1 LWIRHDQ
8 KRAQTHQPQKKKK
21 KKKKGRKHEREVVK
35 RGEI

>member
-21 KKKKGRKHEREVVK
+21 KKKGRKHEREVVK